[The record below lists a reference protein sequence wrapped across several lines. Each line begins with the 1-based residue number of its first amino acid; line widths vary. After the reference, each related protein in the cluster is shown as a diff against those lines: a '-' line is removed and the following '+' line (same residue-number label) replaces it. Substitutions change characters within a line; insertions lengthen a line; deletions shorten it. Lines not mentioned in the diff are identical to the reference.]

1 MRRFA
6 LFLALFVA
14 SPALAAEGY
23 VEGLYDGA
31 PVCLLGSVEGGS
43 IAALAD
49 PEAVPPALGPSDWR
63 VATLDGPGATVTGD
77 APALADCGCLQVPQV
92 ALTPVPDDGGL
103 ALATNL
109 PLAAPAK
116 LERLS
121 PEHPAYVKAA
131 RAWLDQQGLALAPVR
146 LTHVLRTDLEGDGTD
161 EVLLAGAYNALEV
174 ENADRS
180 VGRYAFV
187 LLRKVVDGAVVT
199 SPLEAFVDPHPYE
212 AEQSTMGLTSI
223 VPVAVADL
231 TGDGVAEVAV
241 AVRMH
246 EGLAFTLYR
255 LSGGALAAAAECGC
269 GC

>member
-6 LFLALFVA
+6 ILLALLFA
-14 SPALAAEGY
+14 APALAAEGY

-31 PVCLLGSVEGGS
+31 PVCLIGSVEGDV
-43 IAALAD
+43 IAALPD
-49 PEAVPPALGPSDWR
+49 PEAVPPALGPADWL
-63 VATLDGPGATVTGD
+63 VASLDGSSSSATGA
-77 APALADCGCLQVPQV
+77 APALAECGCLEVPQV
-92 ALTPVPDDGGL
+92 ALSPAPIAPGL

-109 PLAAPAK
+109 PLAAVKK

-121 PEHPAYVKAA
+121 PDNPAYVKAA
-131 RAWLDQQGLALAPVR
+131 RAWLDQQGLELAPVR

-161 EVLLAGAYNALEV
+161 EVLLAGAYNAVEV
-174 ENADRS
+174 ESADLT

-199 SPLEAFVDPHPYE
+199 TPLEAFVDPHPYE
-212 AEQSTMGLTSI
+212 AEQSIMGLTAI

-231 TGDGVAEVAV
+231 TGDGVAEVTLAV
-241 AVRMH
+241 WMH

-255 LSGGALAAAAECGC
+255 LSGSALTAAAECGC